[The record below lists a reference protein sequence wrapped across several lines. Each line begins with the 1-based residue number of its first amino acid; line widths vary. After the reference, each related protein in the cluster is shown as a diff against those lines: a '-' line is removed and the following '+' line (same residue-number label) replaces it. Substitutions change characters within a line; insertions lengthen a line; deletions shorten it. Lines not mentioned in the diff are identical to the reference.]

1 MKKVGIIG
9 ASGFAGEELVKFLNL
24 HNASS
29 LIAVSSREL
38 KGQNIS
44 NFVEGTN
51 LTFVD
56 PDDDI
61 FFQCDVIFFATPH
74 GVSMEKAKY
83 YLENGIKVIDLS
95 ADFRLKN
102 PETWKKW
109 YGTEHTDLENLEES
123 VYGLTELNAK
133 KIRDAKLIAVP
144 GCYPTASILGLAPLM
159 TSGSNIDSITIDAA
173 TFRTQLVAQKAL
185 TGNPVVSIGVYQGMY
200 TQFETYVRTYFGYF
214 GGFASLFTNSTN
226 FDISTNFDVSGMY
239 DLLTA
244 SGETAVDGA
253 LISDLSGSVTISN
266 ITELLRYAVD
276 TNLFSN
282 RDPSGESHNDSD
294 ASFGIGVGNFGIRD
308 GFIADDLIFL
318 REGTTIILKLDI
330 AQEAYLPINN
340 LNQGSTNT
348 FLSAL
353 GTSQSNNFVQT
364 TSSADLANNFTMST
378 TASLNNIT
386 RTLKA
391 PLLLRLANLSG
402 ADSNG
407 RGNGL
412 AFGTSS

>member
-102 PETWKKW
+102 PETWKEW

-159 TSGSNIDSITIDAA
+159 TSGSYIDSITIDAKSGISGAGRSTVDNNLREEIKENFRAYA
-173 TFRTQLVAQKAL
+173 TSGHRHLPEIKQTLVDIYENELSINFLPHLIPAMRGIYATIYVNFVDNIKDDFVDIY
-185 TGNPVVSIGVYQGMY
+185 NIFYKDSPNVSIMP
-200 TQFETYVRTYFGYF
+200 E
-214 GGFASLFTNSTN
+214 
-226 FDISTNFDVSGMY
+226 
-239 DLLTA
+239 
-244 SGETAVDGA
+244 GE
-253 LISDLSGSVTISN
+253 IP
-266 ITELLRYAVD
+266 E
-276 TNLFSN
+276 
-282 RDPSGESHNDSD
+282 
-294 ASFGIGVGNFGIRD
+294 
-308 GFIADDLIFL
+308 
-318 REGTTIILKLDI
+318 ILKVTHTNHCQIGLYPSAIDNQI
-330 AQEAYLPINN
+330 VIISAIDNLVKGAAGQAMECYNLMCEYKQTEGLIN
-340 LNQGSTNT
+340 G
-348 FLSAL
+348 
-353 GTSQSNNFVQT
+353 
-364 TSSADLANNFTMST
+364 
-378 TASLNNIT
+378 
-386 RTLKA
+386 
-391 PLLLRLANLSG
+391 
-402 ADSNG
+402 
-407 RGNGL
+407 
-412 AFGTSS
+412 